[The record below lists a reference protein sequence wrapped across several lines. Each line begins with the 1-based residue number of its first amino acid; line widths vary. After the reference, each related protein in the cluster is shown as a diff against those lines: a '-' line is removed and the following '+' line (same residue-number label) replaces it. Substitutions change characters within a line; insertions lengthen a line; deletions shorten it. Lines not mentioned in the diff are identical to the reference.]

1 MMTASDGFTLMIN
14 KALHCLAP
22 ADNIYY
28 ASINTDMDTFTDNQ
42 RQAMEFINSGAMDGE
57 YVYPD
62 GASMTEE
69 ETAAYTTLIA
79 DLSTYM
85 AEHVLKFVVGDED
98 MSGYSD
104 FVSTLYD
111 MGMQEAIDYRQAAY
125 DRYIGG

>member
-1 MMTASDGFTLMIN
+1 MHTLRKHHKKTIGIMFATLGAAAIN
-14 KALHCLAP
+14 LVLNFFAIRLFG
-22 ADNIYY
+22 Y
-28 ASINTDMDTFTDNQ
+28 
-42 RQAMEFINSGAMDGE
+42 QA
-57 YVYPD
+57 
-62 GASMTEE
+62 
-69 ETAAYTTLIA
+69 AAYTTLIA